1 MLKQVDGPLSKQQV
15 AAVDKNMNED
25 KIKEILDLLKEECGE
40 LIVAASKTTRWGPT
54 STWNGRTNQEN
65 LTQEA
70 GDVMCLIELLISH
83 GVLDKEELMQAGAAK
98 MVKLRKWSTVFD

>member
-1 MLKQVDGPLSKQQV
+1 
-15 AAVDKNMNED
+15 MNET

-40 LIVAASKTTRWGPT
+40 LIVAASKTTRWGPD

-70 GDVMCLIELLISH
+70 GDVLALVGLLVEAKLLDLNEL
-83 GVLDKEELMQAGAAK
+83 DTAREAK
-98 MVKLRKWSTVFD
+98 LEKLKKWSTVFE